1 MAAFSAAHELLQQVE
16 DAGAGPLLIEVIADA
31 AKTLGRPSSASP
43 SSEDG
48 ASASPPPPS
57 KEAWLKAIAAGILA
71 SLPPAHPDPTVV
83 AGGGETKLEL
93 LPAVGP
99 TPAIVQQVV
108 DELFSKTEPPAG
120 GWSITTKVQ
129 ATHFLLRNLAAASA
143 PLRSTQRDGTLTDP
157 DDVVGWQNEEIR
169 TWAAID
175 LSEDVPDDVRDSL
188 ATGITSGLALLRL
201 KRSDLTKLLGLGAL
215 SRDDVRQLLVECG
228 AGCSK
233 DDDDEDSVSTVE
245 ENCGLQA
252 DVLLDCVEDGFCEG
266 ADDDDRTECCD
277 DYEITEAVGQAIYN
291 RCIAIQAE
299 TEKRVATLFPKF
311 VAPALQ
317 ALDVRKKAF
326 QKKKWAAEAQQ
337 RITEKRKLRA
347 LKGGRAGYFAQLDDD
362 QQEEKK
368 PEKKADERYTTDA
381 LSESK
386 EAQDPAAAAA
396 SVNLVG
402 EVMKEAADV
411 VSAASSAASGS
422 GNLTTTGA
430 RLVPRFMDGLATDNN
445 ELLTKV
451 SNTFV
456 ERARAIGTVII
467 ADHFKPVEQRVF
479 KPKDMGGIAG
489 GTKYIED
496 GILFKFA
503 NPDGEGSPYG
513 ESFELA
519 NKAAGLD
526 LSGAI
531 AIMHG
536 AQTALGQDEQLHVS
550 LQALVDHLGFRVQVM
565 TLLPLGD
572 GSLKV
577 GSDDA
582 CTTLPHG
589 GFDDTEKELNR
600 RMAKVAASMG
610 LAGHEIR
617 VGDKTVE
624 LHFGADVECHLD
636 KDDKARVLD
645 TARVF
650 PPENPLDKSLVVPPV
665 PGHSSIYWRLLRP
678 ELIDAFVESPAGKP
692 LSSDGFS
699 QFAGQGKDFKE
710 QNDRL
715 KEATRFLMEE
725 QVPLAASA
733 LLRERGDWWAAGG
746 KVVTRILHANGVNMR
761 HAGAVWTLLG
771 EWKKICSGDNVNGRM
786 QPKPEQKKYDAA
798 EDTSTPTQPC
808 AASSGESKSDGN
820 STTTKNK
827 EDGKVDQGSSVP
839 QEPSAA
845 RKPPSGAESDA
856 IDTAQRA
863 VAQEMA
869 VRVVKNLVRADLR
882 LGLSVGAGPVELRR
896 IVVRSFS
903 CITNGDKK
911 SERYWAKIADGLK
924 SRFGVTVP
932 DVRKSTNP
940 IELVKAVAERVGTNL
955 TQACLHDLQGQN
967 APTSV
972 KFVFTEADIE
982 SQEPRIKFLD
992 VDDRAQGALLLNAAN
1007 HQEEADVDTKRRLLA
1022 QCDSKLS
1029 AALAT
1034 FAGDLAG
1041 SALPARAEEAVDGVL
1056 SQAQKIAVIK
1066 VEQVECICKSRG
1078 ARRASLRRRK
1088 EEVWPAVERVG
1099 AFAAVAGLYWEDGG
1113 DDSSVVDALVLDLAE
1128 RLYRALKGVKMANLA
1143 WNEGV
1148 VKFLEPAAKQL
1159 DDKSS
1164 SDVTVAATASEG
1176 DDDGES
1182 KVDSMKAS
1190 AQSSSG
1196 AKGLE
1201 PAEAERAASRKPSRR
1216 LALMERMLAV
1226 DGVYYPLRQAACDA
1240 FCARYGGGRNGG
1252 GRAAELPVD
1261 ASDAM
1266 MELLAEA
1273 KWGAFRVGDEVE
1285 ARLGVKPSEGWG
1297 PATITECKA
1306 GGIYALDYEDKS
1318 VRGGTG
1324 WVARLEFWCVRD
1336 GDGDDKSIKQESF
1349 RGRVAGEW
1357 AKHEKLAAGATTSD
1371 DCKQELL
1378 AWVWDFGRSA
1388 NDTGDSD
1395 SSRARSD
1402 DWGVRLGSA
1411 VTTTMDAADKQALAV
1426 EASFAK
1432 REDGHLGAGAAVAF
1446 RNAIKL
1452 NVVDDEM
1459 GRTMLMRAVVRK
1471 DVALVSHLVACGVDV
1486 DICDK
1491 KGQSAVWLACEQ
1503 GNADIAR
1510 LLLEGGAEL
1519 NEVDSDK
1526 CATPLFIAAEG
1537 GHGEIAKLLI
1547 GAGAK
1552 VDQATTD
1559 VGRTPL
1565 YVAAYEGHGEIVTL
1579 LIGAGANVD
1588 KAKTDIGSTPLFVA
1602 AQQGRGEIV
1611 TLLIGAGANVD
1622 PATTASGMTPLCA
1635 AAQEGHGEI
1644 VALLIGAGANIDQA
1658 RTDTGRTPL
1667 YIAAQKGNGEIVM
1680 LLIGA
1685 GAKVD
1690 QATTDDGSTP
1700 LFIAAQKGKG
1710 EIVTLLIGAGANVD
1724 KARTDIGATPLYI
1737 AADRGHGEIV
1747 TLLIGAGANIVTL
1760 LIGAGAKVDQA
1771 TTDDGSTPLFIAAQK
1786 GKGEIVTL
1794 LIGAGANV
1802 DKART
1807 DIGATPLYIAA
1818 DRGHGE
1824 IVTLLIGAGAKVDQ
1838 ATTDDGSTPLFI
1850 AAQKGKGEIVT
1861 LLIGAGANVDKART
1875 DIGATPLYIAAD

>member
-1 MAAFSAAHELLQQVE
+1 MAVPLSPFLRQELE
-16 DAGAGPLLIEVIADA
+16 DSGVRGVLEVFN
-31 AKTLGRPSSASP
+31 
-43 SSEDG
+43 
-48 ASASPPPPS
+48 
-57 KEAWLKAIAAGILA
+57 
-71 SLPPAHPDPTVV
+71 
-83 AGGGETKLEL
+83 
-93 LPAVGP
+93 
-99 TPAIVQQVV
+99 
-108 DELFSKTEPPAG
+108 ELFDESKAPAG
-120 GWSITTKVQ
+120 GWSFTTKVQ
-129 ATHFLLRNLAAASA
+129 AKNFLLRELAAASSSSTTGNS
-143 PLRSTQRDGTLTDP
+143 PLRSTQRDGTVTDP
-157 DDVVGWQNEEIR
+157 DDVVHWKKEEIR
-169 TWAAID
+169 TWAAND
-175 LSEDVPDDVRDSL
+175 LPEDVPDDVRDSL
-188 ATGITSGLALLRL
+188 ATGISSGLQLLLL
-201 KRSDLTKLLGLGAL
+201 KKPSDLTKLLGLGAL

-233 DDDDEDSVSTVE
+233 DDDDKDGVSTVE
-245 ENCGLQA
+245 EGCGLKA
-252 DVLLDCVEDGFCEG
+252 DVLLDCVEDGFGED
-266 ADDDDRTECCD
+266 AEDDDRTECCD
-277 DYEITEAVGQAIYN
+277 DYEITEAVGQAIYD
-291 RCIAIQAE
+291 RCMAIQAE
-299 TEKRVATLFPKF
+299 AEKRAVVLFPKF
-311 VAPALQ
+311 VTPALQ

-326 QKKKWAAEAQQ
+326 QKKQQAAEAQQRAAEAQQ
-337 RITEKRKLRA
+337 RIADQRKLRA
-347 LKGGRAGYFAQLDDD
+347 LKGGRAGYFAQLGDDNED
-362 QQEEKK
+362 GQQQ
-368 PEKKADERYTTDA
+368 PEKVAAGERYTTSA
-381 LSESK
+381 VSESK
-386 EAQDPAAAAA
+386 EAQDPAAAAAAAA

-411 VSAASSAASGS
+411 FSAASSAAPDSS
-422 GNLTTTGA
+422 DLATTGTG
-430 RLVPRFMDGLATDNN
+430 LVPRFMEGLATNNN

-467 ADHFKPVEQRVF
+467 VDHFKPVEQRVF

-536 AQTALGQDEQLHVS
+536 AQTVLGQDEQLHVS

-565 TLLPLGD
+565 TLLPLGGD
-572 GSLKV
+572 SLKV

-610 LAGHEIR
+610 LAGHEIK

-678 ELIDAFVESPAGKP
+678 ELMNAFVESPAGKP

-699 QFAGQGKDFKE
+699 RFAGQGKDFKE

-733 LLRERGDWWAAGG
+733 LLRERGDWWAAGS
-746 KVVTRILHANGVNMR
+746 KVVTRILHAHGVNMR

-771 EWKKICSGDNVNGRM
+771 EWQKVCSGDDVGGKM
-786 QPKPEQKKYDAA
+786 QPKPEQKKDDAA
-798 EDTSTPTQPC
+798 EDTSTSTQPRY
-808 AASSGESKSDGN
+808 APAFSESKSDGN
-820 STTTKNK
+820 STTANDK
-827 EDGKVDQGSSVP
+827 EDGTADQEGSSVP
-839 QEPSAA
+839 PEPSAA
-845 RKPPSGAESDA
+845 RKPPSGAGSDA

-896 IVVRSFS
+896 IVARSFS

-911 SERYWAKIADGLK
+911 SEGYWAKIADGLK
-924 SRFGVTVP
+924 SRFGVTVVP
-932 DVRKSTNP
+932 DVRESTDP
-940 IELVKAVAERVGTNL
+940 IELVKAVAERVGTCL

-967 APTSV
+967 ASARV
-972 KFVFTEADIE
+972 KFVFTKADIE

-1007 HQEEADVDTKRRLLA
+1007 RQEEADVDTKRRLLA

-1034 FAGDLAG
+1034 FAGDVAG
-1041 SALPARAEEAVDGVL
+1041 SAPPARADEAVDGVL
-1056 SQAQKIAVIK
+1056 SQAQNIAVIK
-1066 VEQVECICKSRG
+1066 VQQVECICQSRE
-1078 ARRASLRRRK
+1078 AQRASLRRRK

-1113 DDSSVVDALVLDLAE
+1113 DDSSVADALVLDLAE

-1143 WNEGV
+1143 WKEGV

-1164 SDVTVAATASEG
+1164 SDVTGAATASTDG
-1176 DDDGES
+1176 DDGES

-1190 AQSSSG
+1190 AQSSRRGS
-1196 AKGLE
+1196 KGLE
-1201 PAEAERAASRKPSRR
+1201 PAEAERVVPSKSSRR

-1226 DGVYYPLRQAACDA
+1226 DGVYYPLRQMACEA

-1252 GRAAELPVD
+1252 GRAAERPVD

-1273 KWGAFRVGDEVE
+1273 KWRAFRVGDEVE
-1285 ARLGVKPSEGWG
+1285 ARLGVKASEGWG

-1306 GGIYALDYEDKS
+1306 GGFYALDYEDKS

-1324 WVARLEFWCVRD
+1324 RVARLDFWAVRD
-1336 GDGDDKSIKQESF
+1336 GDGDDKNNKLGSF

-1357 AKHEKLAAGATTSD
+1357 AKHEKLVAGATTSD

-1378 AWVWDFGRSA
+1378 AWVWEFGRVA
-1388 NDTGDSD
+1388 NDTGDRD
-1395 SSRARSD
+1395 SSCARSD

-1411 VTTTMDAADKQALAV
+1411 VTTTMDAADRQALAV

-1432 REDGHLGAGAAVAF
+1432 RGDGPLSAGTAAAF

-1452 NVVDDEM
+1452 DLVDEKM
-1459 GRTMLMRAVVRK
+1459 GRTMLMRAVGQN
-1471 DVALVSHLVACGVDV
+1471 DAALVSHLVACGVDV
-1486 DICDK
+1486 DIRDK
-1491 KGQSAVWLACEQ
+1491 KGQSAVWLACKQ
-1503 GNADIAR
+1503 GNADIVR

-1519 NEVDSDK
+1519 NEADIQYGS
-1526 CATPLFIAAEG
+1526 TPLYIAAANG
-1537 GHGEIAKLLI
+1537 LGEIVTLLI

-1552 VDQATTD
+1552 VDQARPD
-1559 VGRTPL
+1559 DGGWTPL
-1565 YVAAYEGHGEIVTL
+1565 LIAAWE
-1579 LIGAGANVD
+1579 
-1588 KAKTDIGSTPLFVA
+1588 
-1602 AQQGRGEIV
+1602 GRGEIV

-1622 PATTASGMTPLCA
+1622 QATTDTGATPLCMA
-1635 AAQEGHGEI
+1635 AKEGNGEI
-1644 VALLIGAGANIDQA
+1644 VALLIGAGAKVDQA

-1667 YIAAQKGNGEIVM
+1667 
-1680 LLIGA
+1680 
-1685 GAKVD
+1685 
-1690 QATTDDGSTP
+1690 
-1700 LFIAAQKGKG
+1700 FIAAL
-1710 EIVTLLIGAGANVD
+1710 E
-1724 KARTDIGATPLYI
+1724 
-1737 AADRGHGEIV
+1737 GHGE
-1747 TLLIGAGANIVTL
+1747 TVTL

-1771 TTDDGSTPLFIAAQK
+1771 TTDDEGVTPLYIAAEK
-1786 GKGEIVTL
+1786 RRAEIVTL

-1802 DKART
+1802 DQATT
-1807 DIGATPLYIAA
+1807 DSGATPLCIAA
-1818 DRGHGE
+1818 EKGHGE

-1838 ATTDDGSTPLFI
+1838 ATTNNGSTPLLI
-1850 AAQKGKGEIVT
+1850 AALKGHGEIVT
-1861 LLIGAGANVDKART
+1861 RLIGAGAKVDQAAT
-1875 DIGATPLYIAAD
+1875 DNGSTPLCWAAMNGYGEVVDHLLTAGASINTALTTNNYTPLMLAALSGEQTVAAVLIAADADIAVQSTAQFNEHPPGSTARDIAEQLGHEWGGDFWQLQQQQ